1 MVLNMKN
8 KTFLFIFI
16 LFFFIAATAAIDSGV
31 TETPNQ
37 QVEITQDTVSLDT
50 LISEVDTYIQTVAPG
65 SNLSGYA
72 VVDACLKYDM
82 DIVFVLAQGQ
92 KESHFGTAGIARK
105 TNSVFN
111 VMSYDNRS
119 ADEIISRG
127 HGYSHPDQS
136 VEPYMR
142 LIRND
147 YMVDGKTT
155 QDLMICFVNKNGHRY
170 ASNPH
175 YEKSLQHLYDKI
187 NNTTRISELYNKCT
201 SYNFH

>member
-8 KTFLFIFI
+8 KTFYFIFI
-16 LFFFIAATAAIDSGV
+16 LFFFISAVAVIDSGV

-147 YMVDGKTT
+147 YMVEGKTI
-155 QDLMICFVNKNGHRY
+155 QDLMVCFVNKNGHRY
-170 ASNPH
+170 ASNPQ
-175 YEKSLQHLYDKI
+175 YEKSLQHLYNKI